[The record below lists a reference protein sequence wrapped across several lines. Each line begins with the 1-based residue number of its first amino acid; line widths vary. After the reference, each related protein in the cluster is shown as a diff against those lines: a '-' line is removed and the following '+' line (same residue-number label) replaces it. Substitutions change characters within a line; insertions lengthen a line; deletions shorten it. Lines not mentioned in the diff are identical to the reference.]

1 MAAATL
7 SYTITAVDKATG
19 VLDRINKQLEASQRP
34 YKKFAES
41 ASKLGDLSGVNR
53 LATGVGY
60 VGSKAVG
67 AARALSKVAA
77 PLAAITSA
85 ASIGG
90 MVALVENWSKFGQ
103 NLGFAATRIGVSA
116 QSLHAWQ
123 GAARLGG
130 ASASA
135 MTSGVQTLSDTIT
148 DTIGGRNPEAL
159 QYFRT
164 LGIAFQNA
172 DGSARGVTEVLPE
185 VADKIAAIKNPTLQA
200 RVAVALLGG
209 AAEELLP
216 FLRRGSAGLRDYT
229 EAARRYG
236 VVNGAGVAA
245 ADKMRESQTK
255 LSLAVEG
262 LGYSIAERVAPQLGQ
277 LVDWMTNLIAV
288 NRTTVAEKIGGWAEK
303 FGAWIKGIDWD
314 AVAKWIERMADG
326 VVRLFTSL
334 ANWTPSP
341 AVRWLLGM
349 PSADASSAAGPLK
362 KPTNYSAFQQATGIG
377 VADPRTIGAGPNG
390 MRSEAAANAWNG
402 RTGLHIRP
410 PDFSRNNNPNVNFSP
425 SSIKP
430 PAAGTDAASVMEQ
443 ARAFYA
449 SKGYTPAQ
457 VAGILTNIG
466 AESNFNPELSHD
478 GGTGYG
484 LFGHRLERRDAM
496 FHYAKTNKPSAQQQM
511 EYFYNELHGSESIA
525 GGKLD
530 RARTPEEAAF
540 AVNEAER
547 PQYQGQRGAQR
558 AGAAQGFMQGP
569 YSPGSAIAGAPGASG
584 KTEVVVTLKNAPA
597 GTSTAITSSG
607 NVSATARVE
616 RSFGLGG
623 ES

>member
-1 MAAATL
+1 MASATL

-19 VLDRINKQLEASQRP
+19 VLDRINKRLEDSQRP

-53 LATGVGY
+53 LAASVGY

-85 ASIGG
+85 ASVGG

-103 NLGFAATRIGVSA
+103 NLGFTATRIGVSA

-135 MTSGVQTLSDTIT
+135 MASGVQTLSDTIT

-172 DGSARGVTEVLPE
+172 DGSARGVTDVLPE

-262 LGYSIAERVAPQLGQ
+262 LGYSIAEKVAPPLGQ

-288 NRTTVAEKIGGWAEK
+288 NRTTVAERVGGWAEQ
-303 FGAWIKGIDWD
+303 FGKWVKGIDWN

-326 VVRLFTSL
+326 VVTLFRAL
-334 ANWTPSP
+334 ASWTPP
-341 AVRWLLGM
+341 AWLMKFLGID
-349 PSADASSAAGPLK
+349 SVSSTDGPLN
-362 KPTNYSAFQQATGIG
+362 KPTHYSAFQVATGIG
-377 VADPRTIGAGPNG
+377 VADPRMIGAGPNG

-410 PDFSRNNNPNVNFSP
+410 PDYSARNNPNVDFSP
-425 SSIKP
+425 SSIRP

-484 LFGHRLERRDAM
+484 LFGHRLERRDAL
-496 FHYAKTNKPSAQQQM
+496 FRYAGTNKPSAQQQM
-511 EYFYNELHGSESIA
+511 EYFYNELHGSESVA

-547 PQYQGQRGAQR
+547 PQYTGRRGEQR
-558 AGAAQGFMQGP
+558 AGAASGFMQGP

-597 GTSTAITSSG
+597 GTSTAVTSSG